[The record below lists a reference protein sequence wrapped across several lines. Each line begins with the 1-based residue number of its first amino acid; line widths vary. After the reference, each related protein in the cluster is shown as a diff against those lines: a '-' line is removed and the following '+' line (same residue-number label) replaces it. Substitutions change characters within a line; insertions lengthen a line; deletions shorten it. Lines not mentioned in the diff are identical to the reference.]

1 MAIAGSSKS
10 CFFSYRGGG
19 VMVLEQSVVNHKR
32 YSAQP
37 GNPPLA
43 GSALKSLFRSIS
55 NPLNLT

>member
-1 MAIAGSSKS
+1 
-10 CFFSYRGGG
+10 
-19 VMVLEQSVVNHKR
+19 MVLEQSVVNHKR